1 MTITAQPAA
10 RPLAEQ
16 RIVLQDIS
24 WQFFE
29 VMLNELGESGN
40 ARLAYDQGTLEIM
53 SPLFVHEH
61 TKRLLERC
69 VETLCEELDLP
80 IRSAGSL
87 TCKRQDLLKGI
98 EPDSCFYI
106 QTEPLIRHLETID
119 LAQDPPPDLMIEV
132 DFSNSSLNKEP
143 IQLALGVPEIWRYT
157 QGQLSLKSL
166 QQGQYISVSTS
177 PTFGNLPLTEIPRF
191 LSQSSQ
197 LGEAGVIR
205 AFRQWVKQQ
214 LSFSG

>member
-1 MTITAQPAA
+1 MTTAQPTA

-16 RIVLQDIS
+16 RVILQNIS
-24 WQFFE
+24 WQLFE
-29 VMLNELGESGN
+29 AMLSELGESSN
-40 ARLAYDQGTLEIM
+40 TRLAYDQGTLEIM
-53 SPLFVHEH
+53 SPLFAHEH

-106 QTEPLIRHLETID
+106 QTEPLIRHLENID
-119 LAQDPPPDLMIEV
+119 LEQDPPPDLMLEV
-132 DFSNSSLNKEP
+132 DFSSSSLNKES
-143 IQLALGVPEIWRYT
+143 IQIALGIPEVWRYA
-157 QGQLSLKSL
+157 QGQLTLKQL
-166 QQGQYISVSTS
+166 QRGQYISVNTS
-177 PTFGNLPLTEIPRF
+177 PTFSNLPLVEIPRF
-191 LSQSSQ
+191 LSQSTQ
-197 LGEAGVIR
+197 LGETGVIR

-214 LSFSG
+214 RSLPN